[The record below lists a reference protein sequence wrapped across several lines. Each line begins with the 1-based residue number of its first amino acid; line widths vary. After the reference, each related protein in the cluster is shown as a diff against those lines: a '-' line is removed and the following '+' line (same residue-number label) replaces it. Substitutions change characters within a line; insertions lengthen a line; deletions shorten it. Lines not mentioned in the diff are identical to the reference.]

1 MLRCSEQQ
9 GTRTRFN
16 ISIFRCFYT
25 IPLTIMHHI
34 FLLCLSFFRTETFSS
49 LFVCFADFFFFLA
62 QTRSGLPKGRLQK
75 IKPTAS
81 NCQTTSQTS
90 KCCLLWM
97 SKPLKDQR
105 TLSVATLVSEQTD
118 FWRHITQVKLTYLF
132 SLMIT
137 VRDIHSLQFKNW
149 SGISLVYDM

>member
-25 IPLTIMHHI
+25 IPLTIMHHFF
-34 FLLCLSFFRTETFSS
+34 FLLCLSFFSTETFSS
-49 LFVCFADFFFFLA
+49 LLVCFADFFFFLA
-62 QTRSGLPKGRLQK
+62 QTRSGLPSPVGKGRLQK

-97 SKPLKDQR
+97 SKPLKYQR
-105 TLSVATLVSEQTD
+105 TLSVATLVSEQTYLKAYYL
-118 FWRHITQVKLTYLF
+118 VKLTYLF

-137 VRDIHSLQFKNW
+137 VRDIHSL
-149 SGISLVYDM
+149 

>member
-25 IPLTIMHHI
+25 IPLTIMHHFFFFTMFI
-34 FLLCLSFFRTETFSS
+34 FFQHRNLQQSVSVFCR
-49 LFVCFADFFFFLA
+49 FFFFLA
-62 QTRSGLPKGRLQK
+62 QTRSGLPSPVGKGRLQK

-97 SKPLKDQR
+97 SKPLKYQR
-105 TLSVATLVSEQTD
+105 TLSVATLVSEQTYLKAYYL
-118 FWRHITQVKLTYLF
+118 VKLTYLF

-137 VRDIHSLQFKNW
+137 VRDIHSL
-149 SGISLVYDM
+149 